1 MRWHWYAS
9 AAVVAAGLALP
20 PRANAQ
26 SVADSVRRLDSLW
39 ANAYA
44 THDTVFALRAMAD
57 DFTMTAGSGT
67 KKDRRAELGDVRES
81 PGYVVQYFRSR
92 DVDVRVHGGA
102 AVVTGRL
109 EWIAAPAGRTAPET
123 RRRYTATWVR
133 GGPLGWRLVALH
145 VGPAPAA

>member
-1 MRWHWYAS
+1 MNWRRIAG
-9 AAVVAAGLALP
+9 AVVLAAPLIASS
-20 PRANAQ
+20 RVDAQ

-44 THDTVFALRAMAD
+44 THDTVFALRAMAE
-57 DFTMTAGSGT
+57 DFTMTAGAGT

-92 DVDVRVHGGA
+92 DVDVRVHGSA

-109 EWIAAPAGRTAPET
+109 EWIVAAAGRTAPET

-145 VGPAPAA
+145 VGPAPAG